1 MIRRSARRT
10 MRVALSQVRTLAAR
24 VAAVALPNRCAL
36 CGNLSHAV
44 ICGACDAAYWNEARL
59 RCDVCALPLGI
70 GHPRSHPPRGARGGA
85 GRTAAYRC
93 DACRAAPPPFDAT
106 LALADYRAPLDG
118 LARGLKFHRQLA
130 LGTEFAARLARLIDE
145 SPGASGF
152 DLVAPVPLSHRRLV
166 ARGYNQAWAIARPLA
181 RQLGVRADA
190 ALLARVADTAPQS
203 RLDRHAR
210 RDNVMAAFAVAGSVA
225 GRHVALVDDVMT
237 SGATLAAA
245 AQALK
250 AAGAARVTNLVALRT
265 ARD

>member
-1 MIRRSARRT
+1 MVRGSAERT
-10 MRVALSQVRTLAAR
+10 MRVVLSQVRKLAER
-24 VAAVALPNRCAL
+24 VAAATLPNRCAL

-59 RCDVCALPLGI
+59 RCDVCAVPLGV
-70 GHPRSHPPRGARGGA
+70 GHARSPAGRHTGSGA
-85 GRTAAYRC
+85 GRAVAYRC
-93 DACRAAPPPFDAT
+93 DACRTAPPPFDAT

-118 LARGLKFHRQLA
+118 LARGLKFHARLA
-130 LGTEFAARLARLIDE
+130 LGGEFAARLARLVDDTR
-145 SPGASGF
+145 GASGF

-181 RQLGVRADA
+181 RRLGVPADA

-210 RDNVMAAFAVAGSVA
+210 RDNVMAAFAVAGGVA
-225 GRHVALVDDVMT
+225 GRHIALVDDVMT

>member
-1 MIRRSARRT
+1 MIRSSAPRT
-10 MRVALSQVRTLAAR
+10 MRVALSQVRALAAR

-70 GHPRSHPPRGARGGA
+70 GPSRSPPLRGARV
-85 GRTAAYRC
+85 TAYRC
-93 DACRAAPPPFDAT
+93 DACRTAPPPFDAT

-130 LGTEFAARLARLIDE
+130 LGTEFAARLARLIDDTL
-145 SPGASGF
+145 GAGGF

-181 RQLGVRADA
+181 RRLGVRADA
-190 ALLARVADTAPQS
+190 VLLARVADTAPQS

-210 RDNVMAAFAVAGSVA
+210 RDNVMAAFAVAGGVA

-245 AQALK
+245 AHALK